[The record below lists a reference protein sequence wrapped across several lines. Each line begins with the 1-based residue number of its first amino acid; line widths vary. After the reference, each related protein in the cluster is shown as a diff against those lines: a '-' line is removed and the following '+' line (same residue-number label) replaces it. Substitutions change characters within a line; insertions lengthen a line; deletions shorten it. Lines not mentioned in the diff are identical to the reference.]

1 MPCSEVDELLAEL
14 RRRGWVLFVFG
25 PKDSP
30 EVVAH
35 VFQWDTCADVVIL
48 RGEDD
53 ASAYRVPTFPDT
65 DVFAPELVS
74 WHYHA
79 SAAWT
84 LRAVLTID
92 PPGHPDAPMGV
103 LRPVP
108 GCGVPMERR
117 RPVSIRPTAPAGA
130 VGPGERARFR
140 ATGADS

>member
-1 MPCSEVDELLAEL
+1 MLY
-14 RRRGWVLFVFG
+14 VFG
-25 PKDSP
+25 PKNAP
-30 EVVAH
+30 EAVAH

-53 ASAYRVPTFPDT
+53 ATAYRVPTFPDT

-79 SAAWT
+79 SAVWT

-92 PPGHPDAPMGV
+92 RPGHPDAPMGV

-108 GCGVPMERR
+108 GCGVPMEIR
-117 RPVSIRPTAPAGA
+117 RPVGIRPTSLAGRRPGWGEQGSARPARVPRVSEIEG
-130 VGPGERARFR
+130 GHGS
-140 ATGADS
+140 GQGQ